1 MAASRPRPGE
11 GTHRSITRDERVA
24 VGDALKA
31 TGKVRAI
38 LDVASGNGRW
48 TDALARKRGA
58 SIVQLDLSGES
69 LAAARGADKRDRPGH
84 GYVRGD
90 AGALPFRPQIFDLV
104 VCLEFLPYI
113 RRSGGRIRALKEMR
127 RVSRRWVVV
136 EYRHRHGLRFAW
148 QRLRHRLGLEARF
161 PRNHLSY
168 EQIDEELRRAGLGLR
183 QVFPVG
189 GRNSRSWVILAEA
202 PSPDWMKER

>member
-1 MAASRPRPGE
+1 M
-11 GTHRSITRDERVA
+11 
-24 VGDALKA
+24 
-31 TGKVRAI
+31 
-38 LDVASGNGRW
+38 
-48 TDALARKRGA
+48 LAEKRGA
-58 SIVQLDLSGES
+58 SIVHLDIAGES
-69 LAAARGADKRDRPGH
+69 LARAREAAKQDQTIH

-90 AGALPFRPQIFDLV
+90 AGALPFRPQVFDLI

-113 RRSGGRIRALKEMR
+113 RRSGGRVRALKEMR

-136 EYRHRHGLRFAW
+136 EYRHREGLRFAW
-148 QRLRHRLGLEARF
+148 QRVRHRLGLEARF

-189 GRNSRSWVILAEA
+189 GRTSRSWVILAEA
-202 PSPDWMKER
+202 PSADWMKEH

>member
-1 MAASRPRPGE
+1 MASSKQRPGE
-11 GTHRSITRDERVA
+11 GSERSIARDQRAAVER
-24 VGDALKA
+24 ALKTA
-31 TGKVRAI
+31 GKVQAI

-48 TDALARKRGA
+48 TDSLAKKRGA

-69 LAAARGADKRDRPGH
+69 LAAARGAAKRDKPVR

-90 AGALPFRPQIFDLV
+90 AGALPFRPQAFDLV

-136 EYRHRHGLRFAW
+136 EYRHRQGLRFAW

-161 PRNHLSY
+161 PVNHLSF
-168 EQIDEELRRAGLGLR
+168 EQIDGELRRAGLGVREL
-183 QVFPVG
+183 FKVG
-189 GRNSRSWVILAEA
+189 GRTSRSCVILAEA
-202 PSPDWMKER
+202 PSPDWLKAD